1 MTDDPLI
8 ITCAIVGAELTRD
21 DTPHLPLTPEE
32 LALSAKEAV
41 HAGATIIH
49 IHVRDEKGKPTQRV
63 DIFEEVSE
71 KIRKDSD
78 CIIQYSTG
86 GAAGTL
92 PCERNAPLNLR
103 PDMATLS
110 MGTMNFGSGIFE
122 NNEETIRTL
131 SKTMQKKNILPE
143 LEIFDL
149 GMFDSIERYLKK
161 DYIPKKFHLD
171 FVLGVP
177 GGMGGE
183 LKNLL
188 FLVDQLKAGQTWTV
202 AGIGRF
208 QLPLAVHAIAM
219 GGHVRVG
226 LEDNI
231 YFRKG
236 ELVKTNAQLVKRI
249 VNIAQ
254 EMDRPVATVDE
265 ARSILGLLG

>member
-1 MTDDPLI
+1 MTDNSLI
-8 ITCAIVGAELTRD
+8 ITCAIVGAELTQE
-21 DTPHLPLTPEE
+21 DTPYLPLTPNE

-49 IHVRDEKGKPTQRV
+49 LHVRDEKGKPTQRV
-63 DIFEEVSE
+63 NIFEEVTE
-71 KIRKDSD
+71 KIRKHCD

-86 GAAGTL
+86 GAAGAL
-92 PCERNAPLNLR
+92 LSERCAPLNLR
-103 PDMATLS
+103 PDMASLS

-122 NNEETIRTL
+122 NSEETIRTL
-131 SKTMQKKNILPE
+131 SKTMKKMNIMPE
-143 LEIFDL
+143 LEIFDA
-149 GMFDSIERYLKK
+149 GMMYSVDRYLKK
-161 DYIPKKFHLD
+161 SYLPKKFHLD

-188 FLVDQLKAGQTWTV
+188 FLVDQLKAGQTWTI
-202 AGIGRF
+202 AGIGPF

-231 YFRKG
+231 YYRKG

-249 VNIAQ
+249 VNIAK
-254 EMDRPVATVDE
+254 EMDRPIATVDE
-265 ARSILGLLG
+265 ARSILGLS